1 MMSKQ
6 ILAERYELIERI
18 GDGGMASVYRA
29 HDQLLDRY
37 VAVKILHPQF
47 ANDEEFIVRFKKE
60 AQGAAKLSHTN
71 IVNIYD
77 VGEWDKQYF
86 IVMEYV
92 EGETLKNKIQ
102 REGKLS
108 IADVL
113 DISGQIVEALE
124 HAHTHNL
131 IHCDIKPHNIL
142 IKPNGQV
149 KVADFGIARAASS
162 ATMTYS
168 GNVVGSVHYISPEQA
183 QGNAITPKS
192 DIYSL
197 GVVIYEMLTG
207 EVPFKGENVVSIALK
222 HLQEIPVPIHEL
234 RPDVPPIVEA
244 IVLKAMEKDP
254 QKRFSSTQ
262 MILEIHK
269 AQKMLFPDGEERND
283 PYATRVIPRNQI
295 TEAMNTDKNITSKK
309 PIHSIMKSKKFI
321 MLLVFILLLGFFT
334 GAFLSFGKFWSN
346 TEVVVPNVVGQSVEQ
361 AKTIITSK
369 NLRVQVTEVYNS
381 DIAKG
386 YVVSQ
391 TPNAGTKV
399 KEERQ
404 ITLYVSKGAETTS
417 VPDVTGFTKE
427 DAERQL
433 QKAGLK
439 IGNIVAVASD
449 KPAGVVLSQ
458 DPIPGM
464 QIEKGNAVNLTISK
478 GEEVKTVSVPDVTGN
493 TLNTA
498 KIILEKA
505 GFTIGSIS
513 EQESDKAPG
522 TVLGQSP
529 RSGEKLKEKSVVNL
543 IIAKSKS
550 KKEAVEKTNNNTSS
564 NNVKKGNT
572 QEKKTKD

>member
-295 TEAMNTDKNITSKK
+295 TEAMNTDKNIPSKK